1 MTPGCE
7 RDHHIVFLRHG
18 LADGEI
24 GCGDGEIGCGDG
36 EIGSGDGEIGC
47 GDQRVSSSFFL
58 IIGVCE

>member
-24 GCGDGEIGCGDG
+24 GCGDGEIGCGD
-36 EIGSGDGEIGC
+36 
-47 GDQRVSSSFFL
+47 QRVSSSFFL

>member
-24 GCGDGEIGCGDG
+24 VVTVR
-36 EIGSGDGEIGC
+36 SGVVTVRSGLVTVRSGVVINEYP
-47 GDQRVSSSFFL
+47 RASS
-58 IIGVCE
+58 